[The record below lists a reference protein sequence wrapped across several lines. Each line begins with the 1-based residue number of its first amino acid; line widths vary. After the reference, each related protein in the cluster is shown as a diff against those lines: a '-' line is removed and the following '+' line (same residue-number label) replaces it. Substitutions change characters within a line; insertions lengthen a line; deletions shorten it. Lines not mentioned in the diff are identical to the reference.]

1 MKNKF
6 ILLGALALF
15 SSSVLAQDLEV
26 LCSKALL
33 TEMQKQ
39 KLITNSSGV
48 CLQSLNDLPQ
58 VTIGLGSSVYS
69 SGVASGKSL
78 GNEDEKIKV
87 VSEILTGETL
97 AKSKFEIHGYADGEN
112 NTIPSYTDKFLG
124 TKTTFTKSDIR
135 SQIKDAN
142 TRSKILEL
150 LNEVDDKQ
158 EITPVKSAGNGASF
172 KHESGVTY
180 VKNIDRVMSLI
191 NNYYLAVDRGVQ
203 TCMQLAQGEY
213 GSDDV
218 AKKVCE
224 KRVTGYASPNSEAVS
239 SGNIHCDARRKA
251 VLVLNPGVKAT
262 SSTNPGLVQPNFRI
276 PQEGESR
283 RDMQVASTLDLFKK
297 ISTSGTDP
305 QTAIEKL
312 ATNCSGN
319 PLDGAA
325 YEFNKQN
332 LLRMASN
339 CINL

>member
-78 GNEDEKIKV
+78 GNEDEKIKA

-135 SQIKDAN
+135 TQIKDAN

-158 EITPVKSAGNGASF
+158 DITPVKSTGSGASF
-172 KHESGVTY
+172 KPQRLGRLQRCTDSTFWQSVFETQRAPNCHGQFT
-180 VKNIDRVMSLI
+180 KNPTA
-191 NNYYLAVDRGVQ
+191 LA
-203 TCMQLAQGEY
+203 
-213 GSDDV
+213 
-218 AKKVCE
+218 
-224 KRVTGYASPNSEAVS
+224 
-239 SGNIHCDARRKA
+239 
-251 VLVLNPGVKAT
+251 
-262 SSTNPGLVQPNFRI
+262 
-276 PQEGESR
+276 
-283 RDMQVASTLDLFKK
+283 TLDLG
-297 ISTSGTDP
+297 SNG
-305 QTAIEKL
+305 QGAIL
-312 ATNCSGN
+312 
-319 PLDGAA
+319 
-325 YEFNKQN
+325 
-332 LLRMASN
+332 
-339 CINL
+339 